1 MSTAEER
8 ADLKANPLPDC
19 SKCMHCD
26 IPEAECD
33 LRDEAHPDACDYKPD
48 ADHDDTLPPMEQAYR
63 ISVRMRALQE
73 ELNAFQSRYSALLD
87 RIVSAK
93 TEKEGK
99 YFLADKIRKVRVP
112 DVEKFKARFPVE
124 YDVLKQEQID
134 AQMKKIDDLAKQ
146 DLTTLPVKRAEE
158 LIGKVKLTEIS
169 DEKVYHS
176 YSIGMSEAKA

>member
-19 SKCMHCD
+19 SKC
-26 IPEAECD
+26 
-33 LRDEAHPDACDYKPD
+33 AHMIESEPSCVLLDANRPCTYAPDGL
-48 ADHDDTLPPMEQAYR
+48 HDDTLPPMEQAFL
-63 ISVRMRALQE
+63 INEKIHDLQE
-73 ELNAFQSRYSALLD
+73 ELTGFQSRYSALLD

-93 TEKEGK
+93 TENEGR

-112 DVEKFKARFPVE
+112 DVGKFKAKFPVE
-124 YDVLKQEQID
+124 YDALKQEAID
-134 AQMKKIDDLAKQ
+134 AQMKKIDEMVKQ

-158 LIGKVKLTEIS
+158 LIGKVKLNEIS

-176 YSIGMSEAKA
+176 YSIGMSGAKV